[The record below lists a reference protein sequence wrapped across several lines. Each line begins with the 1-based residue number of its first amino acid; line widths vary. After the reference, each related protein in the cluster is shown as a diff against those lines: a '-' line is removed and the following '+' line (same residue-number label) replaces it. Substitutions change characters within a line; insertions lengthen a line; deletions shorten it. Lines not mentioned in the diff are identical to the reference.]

1 MRSRAS
7 RRVDSENVIRL
18 VRSVS
23 TSSPLFPR
31 LCTALL
37 ALALLGV
44 TRGERPAEVG
54 ELQRMTFAPVTD
66 DGVALIACL
75 TAVGPQVVAPWFA
88 REVAPQEFCADGLT
102 ISPRGSAPLPCR
114 RPHRAARSRRPRWV
128 GVIELRI

>member
-1 MRSRAS
+1 MSIS
-7 RRVDSENVIRL
+7 F
-18 VRSVS
+18 
-23 TSSPLFPR
+23 PLFPR

-54 ELQRMTFAPVTD
+54 GWQRMTFAPVTD

-88 REVAPQEFCADGLT
+88 RDVAPQEFCADGLT
-102 ISPRGSAPLPCR
+102 ISPRGPAPLPYR
-114 RPHRAARSRRPRWV
+114 RPQRAARSRRPRWV